1 MRPNEADAGDGCLA
15 VRLGPS
21 LLVSRTARVHGEV
34 VALHGERGVL
44 REDERGDDGGF
55 AYVLRGPVFVRG
67 ETEDRRT
74 LLKSWP

>member
-15 VRLGPS
+15 VRLAVAAG
-21 LLVSRTARVHGEV
+21 VQDGARVHGEV

-44 REDERGDDGGF
+44 REDERVDDGGF
-55 AYVLRGPVFVRG
+55 AHVLRGPVFMHG
-67 ETEDRRT
+67 QTEDRRT

>member
-1 MRPNEADAGDGCLA
+1 MLGTGVWRSGWAVAAGVQDG
-15 VRLGPS
+15 
-21 LLVSRTARVHGEV
+21 ARVHGEM

-55 AYVLRGPVFVRG
+55 AHVLRGPVFMHG
-67 ETEDRRT
+67 QTEDRRT

>member
-1 MRPNEADAGDGCLA
+1 M
-15 VRLGPS
+15 
-21 LLVSRTARVHGEV
+21 HGEV

-55 AYVLRGPVFVRG
+55 AHVLRGPVFMHG
-67 ETEDRRT
+67 QTEDRRT